1 MAHGNHETSSAGKSS
16 AAERKGSVFWDGLSK
31 ERSAASIFDGSQCPS
46 SLLKVITGFHR
57 NNNSHGHLHKSN
69 AALSKTS
76 LTSRFVAGSIT
87 WKPAESYNGF
97 VLTLPI
103 SRFSPSLGFP
113 LYPSLRDTCGTYIA
127 NECSI
132 PRKYPTNLCSA
143 RTLTAAVKSIKGQ
156 DE

>member
-69 AALSKTS
+69 AALFKTS
-76 LTSRFVAGSIT
+76 PTSRFVAGSIT
-87 WKPAESYNGF
+87 WKPAESYDGF

-127 NECSI
+127 NECSM
-132 PRKYPTNLCSA
+132 PRRYPTNLCCA